1 LNIFEKIL
9 ARASE
14 KKEVTPGEI
23 IEANVDMAMIHD
35 LTGPLT
41 VGSFRKIGAEKV
53 WDPKKIVVI
62 FDHLVPP
69 STISAATLQKN
80 LREFVKKQAIQS
92 LYDIG
97 QGGVCHQVFHEKGY
111 ARPGELIVGADSH
124 TCTYG
129 ALGALATGIG
139 STEMAAVF
147 TTGRMWFKVPKVM
160 KIHASGKFKKNVTS
174 KDLILRIIGDIGE
187 GGAIYKGMEFT
198 GPTFTNMSIDG
209 RLTVCNMVVEA
220 GAKAGIVPPDNKTL
234 TYVRAR
240 TKKPFKPLKSDKDE
254 TYEEQ
259 LEYDV
264 SKLTAQV
271 ACPSSV
277 DNVKPA
283 SELSNVKVDQ
293 VFIGSCT
300 NGRIED
306 LRLAASI
313 LKGKSLHHDVR
324 MIVSPSSQQVY
335 SQCLKEGLFQI
346 FMAAGAIVTNAT
358 CGPCLGG
365 HMGLLAAG
373 EVCISTS
380 NRNFIG
386 RMGSPQSYVYLANPA
401 TAAASGIAGYIIE
414 PNELRRK

>member
-1 LNIFEKIL
+1 VC
-9 ARASE
+9 SS
-14 KKEVTPGEI
+14 
-23 IEANVDMAMIHD
+23 D
-35 LTGPLT
+35 L
-41 VGSFRKIGAEKV
+41 
-53 WDPKKIVVI
+53 
-62 FDHLVPP
+62 
-69 STISAATLQKN
+69 
-80 LREFVKKQAIQS
+80 
-92 LYDIG
+92 
-97 QGGVCHQVFHEKGY
+97 
-111 ARPGELIVGADSH
+111 
-124 TCTYG
+124 
-129 ALGALATGIG
+129 
-139 STEMAAVF
+139 
-147 TTGRMWFKVPKVM
+147 
-160 KIHASGKFKKNVTS
+160 GKFKKNVTS

-240 TKKPFKPLKSDKDE
+240 TKKPFKPLESDKDE

-313 LKGKSLHHDVR
+313 LKGKNLHRDVR

-346 FMAAGAIVTNAT
+346 FMEAGAIVTNAT

-373 EVCISTS
+373 EICISTS